1 MAERILERAA
11 AIKRVFANDRS
22 RRPLPNLTWQ
32 DEAVLEAVNKAL
44 KPLSDFTDILSG
56 ENHVTVSS
64 LLPTLQLLK
73 DNVLKEDDDDVRMTS
88 VIKSGVLL
96 ELDNKYDNE
105 ASLKLMRLSALL
117 DPRYKGDHIDAV
129 SLDSMRVRLEAQMVS
144 FCRRQTTGQ
153 VRVRVED
160 VETEQPVAPIPPP
173 PLPKINKPSLGSL
186 LRKAKQPVT
195 LTEEQ
200 RANAEVTAYLQEEA
214 LDGDSDPLAWWKA
227 NENRFPLM
235 AKIASK
241 YLCICATSS
250 PSERV
255 FSTAGNVFTP
265 LRSLLKPEKVNML
278 VFLSRNL

>member
-1 MAERILERAA
+1 
-11 AIKRVFANDRS
+11 
-22 RRPLPNLTWQ
+22 
-32 DEAVLEAVNKAL
+32 
-44 KPLSDFTDILSG
+44 
-56 ENHVTVSS
+56 
-64 LLPTLQLLK
+64 
-73 DNVLKEDDDDVRMTS
+73 
-88 VIKSGVLL
+88 
-96 ELDNKYDNE
+96 
-105 ASLKLMRLSALL
+105 
-117 DPRYKGDHIDAV
+117 
-129 SLDSMRVRLEAQMVS
+129 MVS

-173 PLPKINKPSLGSL
+173 PPPKKIKPSLGSL
-186 LRKAKQPVT
+186 LGKAKQPVT

-200 RANAEVTAYLQEEA
+200 RANAEVTAYLQEDA

-255 FSTAGNVFTP
+255 FSTAGNVVTP

-278 VFLSRNL
+278 VFLSETCRLCTHFKMCIYY